1 MSEDGASRHDFD
13 EGFGTMATSG
23 VLKELVRTGFPDLP
37 AWVDSFDFVPASGL
51 REIAGALE
59 IGGGGRLLDLACGL
73 GGPGL
78 VVADHVA
85 ATLVGIDFSIV
96 GVTHAQAVAR
106 GRGAPADYVA
116 ASGDRLP
123 LRDASVDAVCCIDA
137 LGFIPGF
144 ALAELDRVVRPGG
157 RVVVTMWERDVGRGG
172 RPPLPDLGA
181 VLRDGG
187 LRVVAVHRRDQW
199 LDGQRAVYEEAL
211 RRREAGD
218 DAPAVVALA
227 EEGESWLPHAHLD
240 RRVLVIA
247 ERP

>member
-1 MSEDGASRHDFD
+1 MSDEGISRHDFD
-13 EGFGTMATSG
+13 EGFGSMATSG
-23 VLKELVRTGFPDLP
+23 VLKELVRAGFPDLP
-37 AWVDSFDFVPASGL
+37 AWVDSFDFVQASGL

-59 IGGGGRLLDLACGL
+59 LVGGGRLLDLACGL

-78 VVADHVA
+78 VVAEHVG
-85 ATLVGIDFSIV
+85 ATLVGVDFSIV
-96 GVTHAQAVAR
+96 GVTHAHGVAR
-106 GRGAPADYVA
+106 TRGARAAYVA

-123 LRDASVDAVCCIDA
+123 LRDASVDATCCVDA

-157 RVVVTMWERDVGRGG
+157 RVVVTMWERDAAASG
-172 RPPLPDLGA
+172 RPPVPDLGA

-187 LRVVAVHRRDQW
+187 LRVVAVHRRDDW
-199 LDGQRAVYEEAL
+199 LDGQRAVYEEAIH
-211 RRREAGD
+211 RRDAGD
-218 DAPAVVALA
+218 DAPAVLALA